1 MRILLTNDD
10 SICAPVLPKLVQWAQ
25 KMGEV
30 TVFVPKVQQ
39 SGKSH
44 GIELHEP
51 YEVVRVEDIC
61 GAETYTVDSTP
72 ADCVRFALMGMKR
85 QFDLVVSGINKG
97 YNMGKD
103 IMYSGTT
110 GAVFE
115 ASAQGIPAVAFSSS
129 FDGSEMAAEHLD
141 VVWQYMQEK
150 RLWELGSLYN
160 VNIPPQGGEIRITKQ
175 GGPYYSDDFKPV
187 GENKYKACG
196 ICIHDNKGNLN
207 IDTDAVVGGYISISP
222 LTTVR
227 VDMEIYHKLKELNK
241 D

>member
-1 MRILLTNDD
+1 MRILVTNDD

-30 TVFVPKVQQ
+30 TVVVPKFQQ

-72 ADCVRFALMGMKR
+72 ADCVRFALMGMHR

-103 IMYSGTT
+103 IMYSGTAA
-110 GAVFE
+110 AVFE
-115 ASAQGIPAVAFSSS
+115 AGAQGIPAIAFSSS
-129 FDGSEMAAEHLD
+129 FTGSEAAAAYLD
-141 VVWQYMQEK
+141 TVWAYMQK
-150 RLWELGSLYN
+150 NRLWELGSLYN
-160 VNIPPQGGEIRITKQ
+160 VNIPPEGGEIRITRQ

-187 GENKYKACG
+187 GDNRYQACG
-196 ICIHDNKGNLN
+196 ICVHENKGNLD
-207 IDTDAVVGGYISISP
+207 IDTDAVVSGYITISP
-222 LTTVR
+222 LTVCR
-227 VDMEIYHKLKELNK
+227 IDLQLYEKLKELNK
-241 D
+241 